1 MNPFFRP
8 DLQHH
13 FKSTLREMCLK
24 AVIEHKI
31 HLVLSRGEGLRN
43 LRKKNAES
51 ERKEKNDTVY
61 FLLQQLL

>member
-1 MNPFFRP
+1 MNPFYRP

-43 LRKKNAES
+43 LRKKMKKVNV
-51 ERKEKNDTVY
+51 REKNDTVY